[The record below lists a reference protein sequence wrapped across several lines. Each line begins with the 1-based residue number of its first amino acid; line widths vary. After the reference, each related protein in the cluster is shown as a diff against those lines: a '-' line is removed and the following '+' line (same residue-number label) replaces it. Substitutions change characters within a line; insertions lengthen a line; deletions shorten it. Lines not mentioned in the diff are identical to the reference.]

1 MFKSQDLKEQSNFET
16 FLSEGSL
23 KFTKKANRAPL
34 FVGKILEYLS
44 PWSYVSNPLKSVK
57 NLRATLILV
66 KLTNFQDLT
75 LKGDFEPYHKRTVID
90 LPETVVGKP
99 ISGGS

>member
-1 MFKSQDLKEQSNFET
+1 M
-16 FLSEGSL
+16 
-23 KFTKKANRAPL
+23 
-34 FVGKILEYLS
+34 GKIPEYLF
-44 PWSYVSNPLKSVK
+44 PRRYISNPLKSVK

>member
-1 MFKSQDLKEQSNFET
+1 M
-16 FLSEGSL
+16 
-23 KFTKKANRAPL
+23 
-34 FVGKILEYLS
+34 
-44 PWSYVSNPLKSVK
+44 K

-66 KLTNFQDLT
+66 KLINFQDLT